1 MIIQN
6 NMNNQF
12 NISITGGCYV
22 TSGDKNKRL
31 SSSDGNK

>member
-12 NISITGGCYV
+12 NISITGGYYV
-22 TSGDKNKRL
+22 ASGEKDKRL